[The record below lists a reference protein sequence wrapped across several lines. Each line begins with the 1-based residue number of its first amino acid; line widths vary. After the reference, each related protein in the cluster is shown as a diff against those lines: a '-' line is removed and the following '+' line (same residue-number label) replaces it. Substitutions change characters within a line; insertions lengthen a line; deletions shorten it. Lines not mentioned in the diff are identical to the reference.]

1 MHWNIVILHS
11 LPSHSPQQFT
21 NTVST
26 VYSDIVHILH
36 QDCLHKV
43 SSWKIE
49 PLLFKETNRQ

>member
-26 VYSDIVHILH
+26 VYSDIVTFYT
-36 QDCLHKV
+36 KTV
-43 SSWKIE
+43 STKSPSGKIE
-49 PLLFKETNRQ
+49 PLLFEETNRQ